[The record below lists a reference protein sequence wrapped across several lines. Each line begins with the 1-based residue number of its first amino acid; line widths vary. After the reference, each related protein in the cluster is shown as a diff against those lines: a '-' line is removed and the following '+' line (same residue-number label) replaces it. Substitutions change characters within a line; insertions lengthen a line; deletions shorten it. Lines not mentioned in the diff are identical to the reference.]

1 MKTQKAISNIAYH
14 RPEVFETIVN
24 VLRESNA
31 IGPCLW
37 ISHKAEGG
45 DRKNHLHFILLGGYK
60 TYNTDGLS
68 TLFGFDV
75 IDGEKQSATNLWK
88 PTKNICDWLLYG
100 IHDTT
105 YLLRKGLEK
114 QYSYSFDDVKCTKG
128 DEDTLDA
135 LKQEAQ
141 EYLEQSGDKIY
152 RVLRLCIKKGISFP
166 RIVADGLIPVNSVY
180 QAYQAYRLIR
190 YRYGEPSPKRGIKE
204 NELNEIIGSKRD
216 TQGIDTRQ
224 DEARTPILEFRQE
237 KAGNCKPKKDGKR
250 RRISRQS
257 N

>member
-1 MKTQKAISNIAYH
+1 MKTQKAISNVAYH

-45 DRKNHLHFILLGGYK
+45 DTKNHLHFVLLGGFK

-75 IDGEKQSATNLWK
+75 IDGQKQSVTNLWK
-88 PTKNICDWLLYG
+88 TSTSINDWLLYG

-105 YLLRKGLEK
+105 YLLRKGMER
-114 QYSYSFDDVKCTKG
+114 QYTYTFDDVKCTKG
-128 DEDTLDA
+128 DEDILNE
-135 LKQEAQ
+135 LKQEARD
-141 EYLEQSGDKIY
+141 YLEQSGDKIY
-152 RVLRLCIKKGISFP
+152 RVLRLCVKKGISFP

-180 QAYQAYRLIR
+180 QAYQAYRLIL
-190 YRYGEPSPKRGIKE
+190 YRYGEPSSERGIQE
-204 NELNEIIGSKRD
+204 NELNEIISSKRD

-224 DEARTPILEFRQE
+224 DETRPPLLGLRQK

-250 RRISRQS
+250 RRISRPS
-257 N
+257 D